1 MTILSPAWAGRYL
14 RQDWFTVCVV
24 TLVLLVGQWAFNWTA
39 TLELGLYDAVSS
51 RSVAPPAKQVAII
64 AIDDSSIA
72 ELGAWPWPRELHAQ
86 LIDQLA
92 QVKTKAIVPVLMF
105 MDPEPDRGLR
115 LVQELKSLLNEPAQ
129 AASAP
134 VREQLNRALALAEV
148 ALDGDA
154 RLLESFRK
162 AGNVIIPWT
171 FPGSRKPAPKM
182 QALASSALALGHL
195 RQRPDADG
203 VLRRETLLVSQP
215 GQDGVRSLAL
225 LAAAAGMDS
234 DPSDIKFNS
243 GATLQ
248 LGNWRLPIE
257 KNFDLLVPFSSQR
270 NAQPTI
276 AEDSF
281 ADVLRGKKPVQ
292 DYAGKVVIIGVTAND
307 ASTKNLTVP
316 GGASLTQ
323 PQVIGQVVSA
333 LMEGRFVA
341 HPDWGKWLTLGALLL
356 IFAYLS
362 AAFALLSG
370 VEAGLVSLLILLTLL
385 GAEAFLLYN
394 ANLWIEL
401 VFPAAVLV
409 VGHLTLGAKRWA
421 LRPANLPKQPE
432 SDKTRRMMALAL
444 QGQGQLD
451 MAFERLRQVPL
462 DEVVLADLYGLALDF
477 ERKNQ
482 HTKALAVYRHM
493 AVFNENFRDIK
504 AKLNPV
510 YSRPVV
516 TPSGLTQLGRYKIE
530 RELGKG
536 AMGVVYLGRDP
547 TIGRVV
553 AIKTMALS
561 QEFEGEELAEVRERF
576 FREAEAAGRLQH
588 PNIVTIFDAGED
600 HDLAYIAM
608 EFLKGRDLGAFCSAG
623 QLLPVPAVLSI
634 AARVADALD
643 YAHDQNIVHRDI
655 KPANIMLDQSTDT
668 LKVADFGIARIT
680 DSSKTKT
687 GLVLGTPS
695 FMSPEQLASKKVDGR
710 TDLYSLGVSMFQ
722 LLTGVLPFHGDS
734 LAELMQNI
742 ASQDAPDI
750 RLVRPELT
758 PAVASLI
765 AVSLRKNPNERYQRG
780 QDLARAIRTVLSGL
794 AGGLR
799 WPGKIEL
806 TMQAAAESAPVE
818 EPVMFA
824 TTVPGFLPEFERTTQ
839 LGTPPDEGRPNDTLA
854 AELDLMPTKK

>member
-1 MTILSPAWAGRYL
+1 MTILTPAWAGRYL

-51 RSVAPPAKQVAII
+51 RYVSPPATQVAII
-64 AIDDSSIA
+64 AIDDPSIA
-72 ELGAWPWPRELHAQ
+72 ELGAWPWPRELHAR

-92 QVKTKAIVPVLMF
+92 QVKTKAIVPALMF
-105 MDPEPDRGLR
+105 IDPEPDRGLR

-129 AASAP
+129 VASTPA
-134 VREQLNRALALAEV
+134 REQLDRVLAQAEV
-148 ALDGDA
+148 VLDGDA
-154 RLLESFRK
+154 RLLESFRN

-171 FPGSRKPAPKM
+171 FPGSRTPAPKM
-182 QALASSALALGHL
+182 QALASAALAVGHL
-195 RQRPDADG
+195 HQRPDADG

-225 LAAAAGMDS
+225 MAAAAGMDS
-234 DPSDIKFNS
+234 DPSEIKFNS

-248 LGNWRLPIE
+248 LGSRHLPIE
-257 KNFDLLVPFSSQR
+257 KNFDLLVPFSRQR
-270 NAQPTI
+270 NAQPSI

-281 ADVLRGKKPVQ
+281 ADVLRGEKSVQ
-292 DYAGKVVIIGVTAND
+292 DYAGKVVIIGVTASD
-307 ASTKNLTVP
+307 VSTNLTVP

-362 AAFALLSG
+362 AAFVLLSG
-370 VEAGLVSLLILLTLL
+370 VEAGLVSLLILLALL
-385 GAEAFLLYN
+385 GAETFLLYN

-409 VGHLTLGAKRWA
+409 VGHLVLGAKRMA
-421 LRPANLPKQPE
+421 LRPANVPKQPE

-444 QGQGQLD
+444 LGQGQLD
-451 MAFERLRQVPL
+451 MAFERLRQVPF
-462 DEVVLADLYGLALDF
+462 DEAMMADLYGLALEF

-516 TPSGLTQLGRYKIE
+516 TPSGLIQLGRYKIE

-553 AIKTMALS
+553 ALKTMALS

-634 AARVADALD
+634 AARVADALG

-722 LLTGVLPFHGDS
+722 MLTGVLPFHGDS
-734 LAELMQNI
+734 LADLMQKI
-742 ASQDAPDI
+742 TSKDAPDI
-750 RLVRPELT
+750 RLIRPELT

-780 QDLARAIRTVLSGL
+780 QDLARAIRTVLSEL

-799 WPGKIEL
+799 SPGKIES
-806 TMQAAAESAPVE
+806 TMQAAVEPMPVE
-818 EPVMFA
+818 KTVLFA
-824 TTVPGFLPEFERTTQ
+824 TNVPGFLPEFEKTTR
-839 LGTPPDEGRPNDTLA
+839 LGTPPDEGRPKDTLA